1 MQKANSKQLFR
12 GIDVGKDKNPHLLPP
27 YLRPQGLPIGANMSR
42 SANWFPLLD
51 RFQKRLSSW
60 KARSLS
66 FGGRLTLSKPVLGR
80 GLMDPSS
87 IRSKSGPWCQIA
99 KLNKDINVHGMD
111 LHSLFK
117 KKVGNGETTGF
128 WTEKWIG
135 NSPLRYS
142 FLRLFRLES
151 QPNCRVCEWAPII
164 GLHMSSV
171 GPSGLPRI
179 IFSWAWSRLP
189 RTPADFS
196 ELLELESLISN
207 LQITSDHDKWE
218 CLIDPSRNFTVKG
231 MRNDISNTLTPS
243 NPSPTRWNKLV
254 PIKVNIAA
262 WRIEKRRIPTKV
274 NLDLRGIDL
283 HSVRCSICD
292 EDLETKDHL
301 LKKNPGKTPIESDL
315 TNLAIFVELNSL
327 VSASNT
333 HIILLDQGFEDFN
346 IKYIGGLHLL
356 IKFNHQSDVT
366 NGMSN
371 EKLIS
376 HFKSMIPWNTNTRT
390 TKRLVWISIAG
401 LPSQLWHSD
410 NYGEILIKEDCSPR
424 QFNITHGKI
433 RRCNLRILTRPQPSN
448 SAESVEVNK
457 TVNIGNQLGFG
468 MTGKEADVSSIVLQI
483 VQFLVGDGFIA
494 VKGIWISIDSPCLL
508 IVVYA
513 PQCIQKKKILWATL
527 HNIITVNDCLTITLG
542 DFNEVRNALERSGSV
557 FHHRGAINFNDFISS
572 SGLSDLPLGGLR
584 YTRMDKLGSKL
595 SKLDRFLV
603 SPHVLDKWPSAH
615 AISLVREYSDHS
627 PILFQATT
635 DDYGPIPFRFYNS
648 WLTKDDFWPTIQGCW
663 ATANC
668 STSVTLRET
677 LNNLDLKVESSP
689 LSIIDINL
697 RANSVKE
704 LLEIDQKRPKT
715 SAKKQDLDGV
725 GPLSLNE
732 RLNNNNSKTDFY

>member
-1 MQKANSKQLFR
+1 
-12 GIDVGKDKNPHLLPP
+12 
-27 YLRPQGLPIGANMSR
+27 
-42 SANWFPLLD
+42 
-51 RFQKRLSSW
+51 
-60 KARSLS
+60 
-66 FGGRLTLSKPVLGR
+66 
-80 GLMDPSS
+80 
-87 IRSKSGPWCQIA
+87 
-99 KLNKDINVHGMD
+99 
-111 LHSLFK
+111 
-117 KKVGNGETTGF
+117 
-128 WTEKWIG
+128 
-135 NSPLRYS
+135 
-142 FLRLFRLES
+142 
-151 QPNCRVCEWAPII
+151 
-164 GLHMSSV
+164 
-171 GPSGLPRI
+171 
-179 IFSWAWSRLP
+179 
-189 RTPADFS
+189 
-196 ELLELESLISN
+196 
-207 LQITSDHDKWE
+207 
-218 CLIDPSRNFTVKG
+218 
-231 MRNDISNTLTPS
+231 
-243 NPSPTRWNKLV
+243 
-254 PIKVNIAA
+254 
-262 WRIEKRRIPTKV
+262 
-274 NLDLRGIDL
+274 
-283 HSVRCSICD
+283 
-292 EDLETKDHL
+292 
-301 LKKNPGKTPIESDL
+301 
-315 TNLAIFVELNSL
+315 
-327 VSASNT
+327 
-333 HIILLDQGFEDFN
+333 
-346 IKYIGGLHLL
+346 
-356 IKFNHQSDVT
+356 
-366 NGMSN
+366 
-371 EKLIS
+371 
-376 HFKSMIPWNTNTRT
+376 MIPWNTNTRT

-410 NYGEILIKEDCSPR
+410 NFTSIAEVYFEILIKEDCSPR
-424 QFNITHGKI
+424 QFNITHGKCERKFQFTTQTHNLEVKSEVQLTTKFRDI
-433 RRCNLRILTRPQPSN
+433 LSLRI
-448 SAESVEVNK
+448 
-457 TVNIGNQLGFG
+457 
-468 MTGKEADVSSIVLQI
+468 TG
-483 VQFLVGDGFIA
+483 GGFIA

-513 PQCIQKKKILWATL
+513 PQCIQKKQILWATL
-527 HNIITVNDCLTITLG
+527 HNIITVNDCLTTLG